1 MALCS
6 GSCCRAL
13 VSTAFVGARGWGT
26 PGLCLQQASGQ
37 SPPPPTP
44 RGGQPLPSPPWE
56 VQMAGFW
63 GNERL
68 TSLQAPLVS
77 LDSESS
83 ESEAAHKVPVFNP
96 ASWGKGHALHV
107 VGGLCVYMVY

>member
-1 MALCS
+1 MLWLLLS
-6 GSCCRAL
+6 RSCEHS
-13 VSTAFVGARGWGT
+13 VRGGQRLGHT
-26 PGLCLQQASGQ
+26 RPLPSASLR
-37 SPPPPTP
+37 PEPPPTP